1 MKIIIAFFVTL
12 VMAVVMLISLSG
24 PYTEPPEEIPLP
36 TPSIDDLIPQGSRK
50 DSEMMIRV
58 LFGEDLTEIPL
69 ERYLIGAVA
78 AEMPASFEYEALKA
92 QAVAARTNV
101 LYRIYV
107 APNSRHPN
115 AQACADYT
123 CCMAFSTDEALRD
136 RWTDDYIR
144 NVTRVIG
151 AVLDTD
157 GIYISYNGEPILAVF
172 HSSSAG
178 KTEASG
184 NVWVADLPYLVS
196 VDSPETQ
203 DTVPGYISTVT
214 VPKNEFAETIM
225 EVRPDVVF
233 GERVESWITDI
244 KHSESGRITELTI
257 GGAVIRG
264 TELRSMFS
272 LRSTAV
278 TYEWIDGD
286 IVFTVTGYGHGVGMS
301 QYGAN
306 AMAMDRKNYRLILS
320 HYYTDADLAGP

>member
-1 MKIIIAFFVTL
+1 MKIIIAFFVIIA
-12 VMAVVMLISLSG
+12 MAIVVLISLSG
-24 PYTEPPEEIPLP
+24 PYTKPPEDAPVP
-36 TPSIDDLIPQGSRK
+36 MPSIDDLIPQGSRK
-50 DSEMMIRV
+50 DSEITIRV
-58 LFGEDLTEIPL
+58 LSGEGVTEMPL

-78 AEMPASFEYEALKA
+78 AEMPASFEYEALKT

-107 APNSRHPN
+107 IPNSRHPN
-115 AQACADYT
+115 AQACDDYT
-123 CCMAFSTDEALRD
+123 CCMAFSNDEVLRE
-136 RWTDDYIR
+136 RWADDYIR
-144 NVTRVIG
+144 NITRVIG

-157 GIYISYNGEPILAVF
+157 GVYMSYNGEPILALF

-203 DTVPGYISTVT
+203 ETVPGYISTVT
-214 VPKNEFAETIM
+214 VPKQEFFDTIIRM
-225 EVRPDVVF
+225 RPDALL
-233 GERVESWITDI
+233 GAREESWITDI
-244 KHSESGRITELTI
+244 TYSESGRIAGLTI
-257 GGAVIRG
+257 GGAIFKG

-306 AMAMDRKNYRLILS
+306 VMAIDRKNYRLILS